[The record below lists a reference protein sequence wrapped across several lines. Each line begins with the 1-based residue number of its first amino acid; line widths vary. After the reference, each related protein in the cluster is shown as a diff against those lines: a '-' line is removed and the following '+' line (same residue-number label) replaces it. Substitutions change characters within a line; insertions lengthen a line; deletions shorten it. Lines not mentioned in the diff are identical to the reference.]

1 MAVQASH
8 AAQARHTRGV
18 LRRQAAIL
26 LTVVAVLTGT
36 LNYATPAQA
45 VTIPSNPDRI
55 REPVVAG
62 SKVNTPTGSCTVG
75 AVLIPRSIYSRI
87 TPYQRATRWFVIA
100 KHCARM
106 YAPIHVGTSILGDV
120 VWQSATSDIE
130 LVRVSPRPDP
140 SPLICVAHH
149 PKNPAV
155 CSPFQTFTARAA
167 GQVFMTARGHVAR
180 LPVTGS
186 GAADDDRFC
195 TSGWSTGVQC
205 IWHGVSIPPR
215 TPLSYEHLVAG
226 ESGQLL
232 NLDPG
237 DSGGPVV
244 NYSAELL
251 GIISSILPR
260 TTLMLYT
267 PMSQVLSELHDYQ
280 LASGD

>member
-1 MAVQASH
+1 
-8 AAQARHTRGV
+8 
-18 LRRQAAIL
+18 
-26 LTVVAVLTGT
+26 
-36 LNYATPAQA
+36 
-45 VTIPSNPDRI
+45 
-55 REPVVAG
+55 
-62 SKVNTPTGSCTVG
+62 
-75 AVLIPRSIYSRI
+75 
-87 TPYQRATRWFVIA
+87 
-100 KHCARM
+100 M

-251 GIISSILPR
+251 GIISSVLPR